1 MGLAYAAPFVG
12 EGSVLLMAAT
22 LVTLAQAKGHLQINT
37 PTVSPLDSQDADIEM
52 KLAQAEDIIL
62 DYLKVQGQSPPEW
75 TISTVP
81 PLVQAA
87 ILLQLAELFRFR
99 GDDAGGGNTP
109 VYEDGQLSPSIT
121 NILRR
126 YRDPALA

>member
-1 MGLAYAAPFVG
+1 M
-12 EGSVLLMAAT
+12 SS
-22 LVTLAQAKGHLQINT
+22 LVTLRQGKRHLQIWT
-37 PTVSPLDSQDADIEM
+37 EESSPLDPQDEDIAM
-52 KLAQAEDIIL
+52 KLDQAEDIIL
-62 DYLKVQGQSPPEW
+62 DYLKVQGISPPMW
-75 TISTVP
+75 TFADVP

-99 GDDAGGGNTP
+99 GDDTGSTAP
-109 VYEDGQLSPSIT
+109 VFEEGQLSPAIT